1 MPSLFDIASQF
12 SDPAQIA
19 DISPLGEG
27 LINDTYLVTTS
38 TGGWVLQRINPV
50 VFPEPKLVIRNMAA
64 LNRHIAENEQNT
76 LKLKI
81 PSIIQTQSGED
92 WVSDQWGD
100 TWRAITYI
108 PNTISFETVESPEQ
122 AKQTGFA
129 LGHFHRL
136 LNRLNPTDL
145 YDTLPG
151 FHIAPEY
158 LSRYRQVLS
167 QSNTPDDCADSRFCM
182 GFIDQYEE
190 LSIVLENAKQHGFLK
205 LRAIHGDP
213 KFNNFLFDKD
223 TCEIASLIDLDTV
236 KPGLLHY
243 DIGDCIRSLCQSPAG
258 QFNLFKL
265 EICDALLTGYLEE
278 TKSFFSEDDYAY
290 LYPAIQLIPFE
301 LGLRFFT
308 DFLEGNRYFKVTTP
322 HQNLS
327 RAIAQFQLCESIS
340 QQEPEIKRLIERL
353 YNRAN

>member
-1 MPSLFDIASQF
+1 MPSLLDIASQF
-12 SDPAQIA
+12 TDSAQIA
-19 DISPLGEG
+19 GINPLGEG
-27 LINDTYLVTTS
+27 LINDTYLVTTF

-50 VFPEPKLVIRNMAA
+50 VFPDPKLVIRNMAV
-64 LNRHIAENEQNT
+64 LNRHIAETGQNT
-76 LKLKI
+76 LKLQI
-81 PSIIQTQSGED
+81 PGIIQTQSGED
-92 WVSDQWGD
+92 CVSDQQGH

-108 PNTISFETVESPEQ
+108 PNTISLETVESPGQ
-122 AKQTGFA
+122 ARQTGFA

-136 LNRLNPTDL
+136 LNKLNPTDL

-167 QSNTPDDCADSRFCM
+167 QTNTLHGSADSRFCLD
-182 GFIDQYEE
+182 FIDQYEE
-190 LSIVLENAKQHGFLK
+190 LTRVLENAKHQGLLK

-223 TCEIASLIDLDTV
+223 TREITSLIDLDTV

-243 DIGDCIRSLCQSPAG
+243 DIGDCVRSLCQSPAG
-258 QFNLFKL
+258 QFNL
-265 EICDALLTGYLEE
+265 EICEALLTGYLEE
-278 TKSFFSEDDYAY
+278 TSSFLTEDDYAY
-290 LYPAIQLIPFE
+290 LYRAIQLIPFE

-322 HQNLS
+322 HQNRS

-340 QQEPEIKRLIERL
+340 KQEAEIKSLIERL
-353 YNRAN
+353 YNRAM